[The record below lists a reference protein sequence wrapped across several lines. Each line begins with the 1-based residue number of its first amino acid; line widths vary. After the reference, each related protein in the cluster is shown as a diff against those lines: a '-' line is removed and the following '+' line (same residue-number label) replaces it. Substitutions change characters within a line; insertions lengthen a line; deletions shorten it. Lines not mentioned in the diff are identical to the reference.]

1 MGVRPFVEL
10 AEIIQR
16 VRSYRGVVR
25 KAPIDSVAR
34 ILIPEHCG
42 NLLAA
47 TGEDSAAITHGKEVL
62 LLAADGI
69 IQDLVDKDPRWAG
82 YCSVLVNAND
92 IAAMGGIPIA
102 AVNVLS
108 CGDADVR
115 SRLVKGMRDA
125 CDKFGVPM
133 VGGHLHPDTSYAAVD
148 VAMLGRTTPSRLVLS
163 SGAKVGDSVV
173 FAMDL
178 DGRFTP
184 GIPYSWDTTSRKTPE
199 EVQSRLEVMHTSA
212 PMLTAG
218 KDISNPGCLGTLGML
233 LEASSKGAHVDVDR
247 VPMPVR
253 VDQIQWLLAY
263 QGCGFVVTCH
273 AMSASRVCSAF
284 ESVGLT
290 AAVCGRVSH
299 GHRLELTSG
308 DETGV
313 LFDFRNDRLGC
324 RIPGSV
330 QNRVMTVRPHSPSDS
345 SHSAPVVRP
354 SRGRRGPSSRHAG
367 TRRG

>member
-42 NLLAA
+42 SLLAA
-47 TGEDSAAITHGKEVL
+47 TGEDSAAIMHGKEVL

-115 SRLVKGMRDA
+115 SRLAKGMRDA

-178 DGRFTP
+178 DGSFTP
-184 GIPYSWDTTSRKTPE
+184 GIPYSWDTTSRKSPE

-233 LEASSKGAHVDVDR
+233 LEASSKGAHVDVGPHPDAGAR
-247 VPMPVR
+247 GPAPVATCIPRMRFRRHMPREERRSALFQVR
-253 VDQIQWLLAY
+253 VRRAHCRCLRSSETWQ
-263 QGCGFVVTCH
+263 
-273 AMSASRVCSAF
+273 SSRADN
-284 ESVGLT
+284 
-290 AAVCGRVSH
+290 
-299 GHRLELTSG
+299 G
-308 DETGV
+308 DEKGV
-313 LFDFRNDRLGC
+313 LFDFRIDRLGC
-324 RIPGSV
+324 RIP
-330 QNRVMTVRPHSPSDS
+330 QKI
-345 SHSAPVVRP
+345 
-354 SRGRRGPSSRHAG
+354 
-367 TRRG
+367 

>member
-1 MGVRPFVEL
+1 LGVRLFVEL

-25 KAPIDSVAR
+25 KAPIESIAR
-34 ILIPEHCG
+34 ILMPEHHG

-47 TGEDSAAITHGKEVL
+47 TGEDSAAIRHGKEVL

-92 IAAMGGIPIA
+92 IAAMGGIPLA

-115 SRLVKGMRDA
+115 SRLVNGMRDA

-184 GIPYSWDTTSRKTPE
+184 GIPYSWDTTSRKSPE
-199 EVQSRLEVMHTSA
+199 DVQSRLGVMHKFA
-212 PMLTAG
+212 PMMTAG

-233 LEASSKGAHVDVDR
+233 LEASSKGAHVE
-247 VPMPVR
+247 
-253 VDQIQWLLAY
+253 VDQIPMPAREDPLQWLLAY
-263 QGCGFVVTCH
+263 QGCGFVVTCP
-273 AMSASRVCSAF
+273 AKSAGRLCSGF
-284 ESVGLT
+284 ESAGLT
-290 AAVCGRVSH
+290 AAVCGRVKPGS
-299 GHRLELTSG
+299 RLELDNG

-313 LFDFRNDRLGC
+313 LFDFRIDRLGC
-324 RIPGSV
+324 RIP
-330 QNRVMTVRPHSPSDS
+330 QKI
-345 SHSAPVVRP
+345 
-354 SRGRRGPSSRHAG
+354 
-367 TRRG
+367 